1 MAKAELLAGS
11 TYLVRGSP
19 STLIYTDGPT
29 AYIVDPGHGSKR
41 HKELRSALRRLGAS
55 RARVLVTH
63 YHSDHHGI
71 LASGKLEVEEVAA
84 PPGDAP
90 LIRDP
95 RLRVIA
101 TFGYP
106 LSPESELLTFGAPAT
121 RVDSE
126 VTGYWGPLKLLELP
140 GHTLGQV
147 GVETPDGVLYVAD
160 ALFGPRVLERYSA
173 PYHVDPC
180 LALETL
186 QSLSERLGDYRLVVP
201 GHGPMEPGSRAVETT
216 RVNADSVGGLLK
228 LIASLAEEGTT
239 PARVLKRLPPSGD
252 AGLALLVEQTIRGG
266 IACLE
271 ARGILKAEYTEGEVV
286 WYKRG
291 ELAL

>member
-1 MAKAELLAGS
+1 MARAELLAGS

-19 STLIYTDGPT
+19 STLIYMDGST

-63 YHSDHHGI
+63 YHSDHHGV

-84 PPGDAP
+84 PPSDAP

-106 LSPESELLTFGAPAT
+106 LSPESGLLAFGALAT

-126 VTGYWGPLKLLELP
+126 VTGYWGPLSLLDLP

-180 LALETL
+180 LALDTL
-186 QSLSERLGDYRLVVP
+186 RGLGERLGDYELIVP
-201 GHGPMEPGSRAVETT
+201 GHGPVEPGSRAVETA
-216 RVNADSVGGLLK
+216 RANADSVRGLLE

-239 PARVLKRLPPSGD
+239 PAKVLRKLPPSGE

-266 IACLE
+266 MACLE
-271 ARGILKAEYTEGEVV
+271 ARGVLEAEYTEGEVV
-286 WYKRG
+286 WYKRR
-291 ELAL
+291 ELTL